1 MEHEIF
7 TAGAYTAKVYRCNTA
22 VVGSGAAGF
31 NAADRLWQLGQHD
44 IVLVTENR
52 AGGTSRNTGSDK
64 QTYYKLTLSGGEPDS
79 VREMA
84 DTLYAGRCVDGDLAC
99 ARRRFRASAF

>member
-1 MEHEIF
+1 MEHKIF
-7 TAGAYTAKVYRCNTA
+7 IAGAYTAKVYRCNTA

-64 QTYYKLTLSGGEPDS
+64 QTYYKLTSQAAS
-79 VREMA
+79 R
-84 DTLYAGRCVDGDLAC
+84 TAC
-99 ARRRFRASAF
+99 AKWRRPSTRENAWTAILPCARPRSRPSAF

>member
-1 MEHEIF
+1 MEHDFF

-52 AGGTSRNTGSDK
+52 AGAPAATPAATSRPTTN
-64 QTYYKLTLSGGEPDS
+64 
-79 VREMA
+79 
-84 DTLYAGRCVDGDLAC
+84 
-99 ARRRFRASAF
+99 